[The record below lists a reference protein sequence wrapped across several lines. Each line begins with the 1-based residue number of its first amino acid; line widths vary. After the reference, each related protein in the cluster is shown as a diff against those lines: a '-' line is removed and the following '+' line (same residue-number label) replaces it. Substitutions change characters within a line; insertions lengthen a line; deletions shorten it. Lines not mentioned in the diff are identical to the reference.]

1 MDFFYQTG
9 ASDAPAAPHWTIL
22 ERTTLLMPEAH
33 RSVIDHVELRG
44 HDQAPKSGGGS
55 ISAARVIRLSY
66 ASLRQAYNRNYNI
79 TLLHEGGH
87 HVNWHYGIEAFVRS
101 KGADGAALLNTGHSG
116 ATQGAGERIAD
127 CYMIYLIQI
136 IARVPYQHPADP
148 AAYRGVEAT
157 RRFKLLL
164 QSPAFAGLSGYPEA

>member
-33 RSVIDHVELRG
+33 RSVIDHIELRG

-127 CYMIYLIQI
+127 CYMIYLMQV

-148 AAYRGVEAT
+148 TAYRGVEAT